1 VEVAIPLQSLPM
13 ITGRV
18 VDSRTGKGIAGVG
31 LHSWLLGEGRN
42 ANRFVGEATTDAEG
56 RYRIP
61 ALPGRIL
68 IECTQVPKTHFGLDD
83 PEYPRREVKGDQKW
97 PEFKLPPAT
106 VIDGVVLNEAGRPVA
121 GAEVYLLNVEKR
133 GTPGRSE
140 MIRTGVEG
148 TFHLDPF
155 HPDDWLSLWARAGD
169 MTTDGVVVLRPQDL
183 KGRLTFK
190 IDPKSAVR
198 IRGLAID
205 GAGKPVAGA
214 RVTLRW
220 NRQYPGEND
229 AGMGGAVGSVL
240 DFATTGD
247 DGSFVF
253 RGLWTG
259 LMYDVVI
266 EAAGHG
272 KAEVTE
278 LIDTGGETRDLGKIV
293 LDSPN

>member
-1 VEVAIPLQSLPM
+1 
-13 ITGRV
+13 
-18 VDSRTGKGIAGVG
+18 
-31 LHSWLLGEGRN
+31 
-42 ANRFVGEATTDAEG
+42 
-56 RYRIP
+56 
-61 ALPGRIL
+61 
-68 IECTQVPKTHFGLDD
+68 
-83 PEYPRREVKGDQKW
+83 
-97 PEFKLPPAT
+97 
-106 VIDGVVLNEAGRPVA
+106 
-121 GAEVYLLNVEKR
+121 
-133 GTPGRSE
+133 
-140 MIRTGVEG
+140 MIRTGAEG

-169 MTTDGVVVLRPQDL
+169 MTTDGVVVVRPQDL
-183 KGRLTFK
+183 KGRLTLK
-190 IDPKSAVR
+190 INSKSAVR

-205 GAGKPVAGA
+205 GAGKRVAGA

-229 AGMGGAVGSVL
+229 LEARGTLGSVL
-240 DFATTGD
+240 DLATTGD

-259 LMYDVVI
+259 LMYDIVI

-293 LDSPN
+293 LESLN